1 MTIPSQTD
9 LRITAGGSC
18 QPTPVVYDIT
28 RLVTRALNPSPN
40 GIDRIDFTLAR
51 HFLSSADKRKG
62 ALICTCLGQRLA
74 GSGVALQTIGG
85 IEASWNEFI
94 DASDDPI
101 YESAVA
107 ALLGASGR
115 EGPERRVRRR
125 LDAKLLGQNWR
136 ALRRWAFHQ
145 GLSLAHVPEGA
156 IYLNASQF
164 LLDKP
169 WFLHWLDQRK
179 DVKPVFYVHDLLPID
194 FPEFFWPGEPERQE
208 LRMRN
213 ICRYGAG
220 AIVGT
225 QAVARRLHAFAAEKG
240 LRALPICVARPP
252 VSRAFEREEAPDS
265 RLADVSY
272 FVVCGTIE
280 PRKNHLM
287 LLNVWR
293 ELATRGPPP
302 KLVIV
307 GKRGWLCDNALD
319 MLDRSEALRSPI
331 VEVGGLSTPGLRRLL
346 AGARALVMPSFA
358 EGFGIPVAEAM
369 AAGVPVIASDI
380 EVFREIGGNALDY
393 IDALDGLGWLEA
405 IEAYSRPDSARRR
418 GATPR
423 SARAGTLSQKD
434 EFLVEVDAF
443 LVRVARGASGTGV
456 GRSIGAS

>member
-1 MTIPSQTD
+1 MTISSQTD
-9 LRITAGGSC
+9 VCASAGGSS
-18 QPTPVVYDIT
+18 QPAPVVYDIT

-40 GIDRIDFTLAR
+40 GIDRIDFALAR
-51 HFLSSADKRKG
+51 HFLSSADKRNE
-62 ALICTCLGQRLA
+62 AFICTCLGPRLA
-74 GSGVALQTIGG
+74 GSDVALQTIGG

-101 YESAVA
+101 YKSAVA
-107 ALLGASGR
+107 ALLGSIGS
-115 EGPERRVRRR
+115 ETPEKRMKRRF
-125 LDAKLLGQNWR
+125 DGKLLAQNWR
-136 ALRRWAFHQ
+136 ALRQWAFYQ
-145 GLSLAHVPEGA
+145 GPSLAHVPEGA
-156 IYLNASQF
+156 IYVNASQF

-169 WFLHWLDQRK
+169 WFLRWLDRQK

-225 QAVARRLHAFAAEKG
+225 QAVARRLHAFGAEKG
-240 LRALPICVARPP
+240 FRALPICVARPS
-252 VSRAFEREEAPDS
+252 VSPAFEVEEAPDS
-265 RLADVSY
+265 RLVNVSY

-293 ELATRGPPP
+293 ELATRGPAP

-307 GKRGWLCDNALD
+307 GKRGWLCDKALD
-319 MLDRSEALRSPI
+319 MLDRSEALRSAI
-331 VEVGGLSTPGLRRLL
+331 VEVGGLSTPGLCRLL
-346 AGARALVMPSFA
+346 AGARALLMPSFA

-380 EVFREIGGNALDY
+380 EVFREIGGDALDY
-393 IDALDGLGWLEA
+393 IDPLDGLGWLEA
-405 IEAYSRPDSARRR
+405 IEAYARPDSTRRAAIRRR
-418 GATPR
+418 ACRTPP
-423 SARAGTLSQKD
+423 QQD
-434 EFLVEVDAF
+434 EFLAKIDEFLGEVAADA
-443 LVRVARGASGTGV
+443 LRTEPRT
-456 GRSIGAS
+456 RD